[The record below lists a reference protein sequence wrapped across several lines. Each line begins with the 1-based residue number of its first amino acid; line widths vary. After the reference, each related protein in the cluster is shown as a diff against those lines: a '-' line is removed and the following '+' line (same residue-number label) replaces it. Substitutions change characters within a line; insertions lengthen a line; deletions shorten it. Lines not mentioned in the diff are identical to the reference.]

1 MKEICG
7 GAFLQLYFKCISI
20 QAPYRVVG
28 IQQLYCFSIVKEVLD
43 LPPCATAILLGVVF
57 AQMMYH
63 HSVNQQMSLKLKRCA
78 FLLFLNLWWDLMLAK
93 IQKPGYQQSD
103 WKKMYP
109 GNQKR
114 EQKGPKRTKKKTQ
127 RNQKKTKK
135 DQRRQKRCV
144 TLLQNNWQ
152 SDF

>member
-1 MKEICG
+1 MAPNPRKILKGNLKIFIQNQNSHHNLSNFRILCG
-7 GAFLQLYFKCISI
+7 GTFLWLYFKCISI
-20 QAPYRVVG
+20 QAPPYRVVG

-114 EQKGPKRTKKKTQ
+114 EQKGPKRI
-127 RNQKKTKK
+127 RK
-135 DQRRQKRCV
+135 D
-144 TLLQNNWQ
+144 
-152 SDF
+152 